1 MCAKPQDHMEDGGD
15 DEGVHHMANDAGDP
29 AAKRQKQQ
37 CPRYNEQQ
45 LRKLEA
51 FYPIRDR
58 VDPEQVAA
66 AVNVLD
72 GGRVVSRENVQQW
85 FANKLKSLGNA
96 GNAEM
101 HANVHPHPAQS
112 WSGMSGLVDA
122 AHLAASNHAPV
133 GAGPVHADRQQMTS
147 SAHVVGLHV
156 DPRFGGAPGPGGSFR
171 SVSSVNLGPNLY

>member
-1 MCAKPQDHMEDGGD
+1 MEDGD
-15 DEGVHHMANDAGDP
+15 EEGVHHMANDAGDP
-29 AAKRQKQQ
+29 AAKRQKRQ

-96 GNAEM
+96 SNAEM
-101 HANVHPHPAQS
+101 QGRCQWTLPVLLTS
-112 WSGMSGLVDA
+112 
-122 AHLAASNHAPV
+122 HAPV
-133 GAGPVHADRQQMTS
+133 GSGPAHVDRQPMNS
-147 SAHVVGLHV
+147 SPHVVGLHA

-171 SVSSVNLGPNLY
+171 SVSNLNLY